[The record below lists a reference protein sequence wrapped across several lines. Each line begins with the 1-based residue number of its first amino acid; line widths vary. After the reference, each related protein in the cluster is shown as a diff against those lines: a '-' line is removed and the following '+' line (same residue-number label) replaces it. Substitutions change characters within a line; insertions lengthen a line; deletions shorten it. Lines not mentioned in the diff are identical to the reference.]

1 MAERRRHK
9 KRIQVARWSP
19 GTGGDSGVLGRGTTG
34 GDVPS
39 GREAVSAGSRRR
51 DGLEAGRCWRPL
63 GRGGLRSGRVRRR
76 GAALESRVQPRVPA
90 AEGPGLRGEGASLL
104 RSAGAKRRPLPRPP
118 PSLLGRSRHEG
129 RGNWAGRR
137 ADPRLRRRFFVLSRR
152 PVSWPE
158 PGLRAPARC

>member
-76 GAALESRVQPRVPA
+76 GAARRSNPASGPAFLRRRARACAGREPASSGAPAPSAGLFPALPRVSSDAPDMKA
-90 AEGPGLRGEGASLL
+90 AVTGQEGGLTRGSAVGSLCFPDG
-104 RSAGAKRRPLPRPP
+104 RSAG
-118 PSLLGRSRHEG
+118 PS
-129 RGNWAGRR
+129 
-137 ADPRLRRRFFVLSRR
+137 
-152 PVSWPE
+152 
-158 PGLRAPARC
+158 PA